1 MLLRWLARQ
10 QEETIGKSLLYEKHG
25 KSRDSSRF
33 FLIFLAD
40 RRRWQHKDFM
50 KSFGNTLR
58 LLTRITGW
66 LVWFLFLFLTLS
78 LAFLVGFFSQVV
90 QEMPLLD
97 KLAVPEPVQASRI
110 YAADGTLLGNVYAE
124 EGNRVAV
131 AYDQIPDYLKK
142 ALIAIEDR
150 DFYKHRGV
158 DLRGIT
164 RAFKANIE
172 AGGKIQ
178 QGGSTITQQLVRR
191 LFLEKEADAKDRFMR
206 KIKEIIIALRLEK
219 NYSKDEILTFYLNE
233 MFFGSNSYGIEAASQ
248 NYFGKPAKDLTI
260 AQAALIAG
268 LPQAPSVLSPYVSM
282 EKATKRR
289 DTVLK
294 AMLNEG
300 YITRDEYEKA
310 INEKIVL
317 AGSKNAGGYRDL
329 HHPYYCTY
337 VLDQAKQIVGQRKLY
352 FGGLRIYT
360 NLDIAAQKAA
370 EENIRKYVLSDE
382 FKKADISQGA
392 FVLIS
397 TDTGAVIAMV
407 GGVDF
412 GTNEFNRAW
421 QAKRQAG
428 SSFKPFTYLAALE
441 QGYSPGSYVIDKPAV
456 FYDDIGRKYEPQNYD
471 HKYLG
476 IITMKKALE
485 LSRNIPAVKTCD
497 LVGPEEVVRW
507 ARNLGIHEG
516 ELDPYISIA
525 LGAGAV
531 SPIEMASAFA
541 TISDDGIYN
550 EPFAIRMITDSNGEI
565 IYQHTS
571 NPRRV
576 ANKNLCRLMTYM
588 LKGVITQGTGTRA
601 KINHDCAGKTGT
613 TSDYKD
619 AWFIGYTPEYSG
631 VVWVGNDDES
641 KHMKRVTGG
650 VYCAKVWRDIM
661 KVVIKDLPEKKFE
674 QPKYPG
680 ATMSLERGMSQSEL
694 QEMLKAKTDEEAEKL
709 KSLELGGDLEAPS
722 E

>member
-1 MLLRWLARQ
+1 
-10 QEETIGKSLLYEKHG
+10 
-25 KSRDSSRF
+25 
-33 FLIFLAD
+33 
-40 RRRWQHKDFM
+40 M

-58 LLTRITGW
+58 LITRITGW
-66 LVWFLFLFLTLS
+66 LAWFVFLSLTLF

-110 YAADGTLLGNVYAE
+110 YAQDGTLLGNVYSE
-124 EGNRVAV
+124 EGNRVAI
-131 AYDQIPDYLKK
+131 AYDQIPDHLKK
-142 ALIAIEDR
+142 ALIAIEDK
-150 DFYKHRGV
+150 DFYSHKGI
-158 DLRGIT
+158 DFKGIT
-164 RAFKANIE
+164 RAVKANIE

-178 QGGSTITQQLVRR
+178 QGGSTITQQLVRK
-191 LFLEKEADAKDRFMR
+191 LFLEKEENTKARFMR

-233 MFFGSNSYGIEAASQ
+233 MFFGSNSYGVEAASQ

-260 AQAALIAG
+260 AQSALIAG
-268 LPQAPSVLSPYVSM
+268 LPQAPSVLTPYVSM
-282 EKATKRR
+282 EKSQKRR
-289 DTVLK
+289 DAVLK
-294 AMLNEG
+294 AMLNES
-300 YITRDEYEKA
+300 YITREEYEKA

-317 AGSKNAGGYRDL
+317 AGTKTGGGYKDL
-329 HHPYYCTY
+329 HHPYYCTF

-360 NLDIAAQKAA
+360 TLDITAQKAA

-382 FKKADISQGA
+382 FKKANISQGA
-392 FVLIS
+392 FVLSS
-397 TDTGAVIAMV
+397 TETGAVTAMV

-421 QAKRQAG
+421 QAKRQPG
-428 SSFKPFTYLAALE
+428 SSFKPFVYLAALE
-441 QGYSPGSYVIDKPAV
+441 QGYSPGSYVLDKPAV
-456 FYDDIGRKYEPQNYD
+456 FYDDIGRKYAPQNYD
-471 HKYLG
+471 HQYLG

-516 ELDPYISIA
+516 ELEPYISIA
-525 LGAGAV
+525 LGAGVV
-531 SPIEMASAFA
+531 SPLEMATAFA
-541 TISDDGIYN
+541 TIANDGIYN

-601 KINHDCAGKTGT
+601 RIDHDCAGKTGT

-631 VVWVGNDDES
+631 VVWVGNDDEAN
-641 KHMKRVTGG
+641 HMKRVTGG

-661 KVVIKDLPEKKFE
+661 KVVTKNLPSRKFE

-680 ATMSLERGMSQSEL
+680 ATLSLERGISQSQL
-694 QEMLKAKTDEEAEKL
+694 QDMLNEKKQEDDEKL
-709 KSLELGGDLEAPS
+709 KTLELGGDVEAPP